1 MNCTSTISVFNL
13 IGSSVHTR
21 ESSEILMHQIET
33 DPCNFIEIDF
43 SQVDYISRS
52 FADQFYFD
60 KMKCAIDLK
69 KDVIVGNANESVVHM
84 LNAVSRTQN
93 KKRGYLL
100 NIPVY
105 KYSSQSELENFLLS
119 I

>member
-1 MNCTSTISVFNL
+1 MNCTSTISVFDL

-21 ESSEILMHQIET
+21 EASDILMHQIET
-33 DPCNFIEIDF
+33 DPCNEIEIDF

-52 FADQFYFD
+52 FADQFYVD
-60 KMKCAIDLK
+60 KKKWATELK
-69 KDVIVGNANESVVHM
+69 KDVIVSNANESIVHM
-84 LNAVSRTQN
+84 LNTVSKTQN
-93 KKRGYLL
+93 KKSDYRL